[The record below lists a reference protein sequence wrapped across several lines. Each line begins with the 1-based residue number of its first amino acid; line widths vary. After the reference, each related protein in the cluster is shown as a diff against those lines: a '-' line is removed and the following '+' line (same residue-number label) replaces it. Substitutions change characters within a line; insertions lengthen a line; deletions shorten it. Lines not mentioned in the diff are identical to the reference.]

1 MSERRVLKLEHLK
14 KKKIREELGE
24 DAAPKGVTNTIESMR
39 VKDETLI
46 TEIDDEL
53 KGEQS
58 IDEFASYFKQDT
70 TPRILTTTNRRPN
83 GKIFDFMKEI
93 KTSFP
98 GCEYYERKNF

>member
-39 VKDETLI
+39 VKDETII
-46 TEIDDEL
+46 TEINNEL

-58 IDEFASYFKQDT
+58 IDEFEFASYIKQDT
-70 TPRILTTTNRRPN
+70 TRRILMTTKRRPN
-83 GKIFDFMKEI
+83 LMVKFL
-93 KTSFP
+93 TS
-98 GCEYYERKNF
+98 